1 MAGLDE
7 TQANDALNDFL
18 ETRWWALLL
27 RGLLSILFGVICF
40 LSPQVAGFS
49 LLLVFAI
56 FSIVDGLFGLAASAG
71 AARRG
76 ERWVWIAVESV
87 ASIVIGGMLLAMPA
101 ITVAVLFFIIA
112 VKAAITGVLLLISSI
127 KLDGAHG
134 QGLMA
139 LSGVINMLFAVVLF
153 TSPMLG
159 MKIVVWWIGAWAIL
173 FGIALVLL
181 GFRLKNFTRAA

>member
-1 MAGLDE
+1 MAVNNATAE
-7 TQANDALNDFL
+7 LNQFL

-40 LSPQVAGFS
+40 VSPHVAGFS

-56 FSIVDGLFGLAASAG
+56 FCLVDGLFGLAASAG

-76 ERWVWIAVESV
+76 ERWVWLAVEAVS
-87 ASIVIGGMLLAMPA
+87 SIVIGGMLLAMPA

-112 VKAAITGVLLLISSI
+112 VKAAITGVMLLISSI

-134 QGLMA
+134 QGLLA
-139 LSGVINMLFAVVLF
+139 VSGVINLLFAVVLF

-173 FGIALVLL
+173 FGIAMVLL
-181 GFRLKNFTRAA
+181 GIRLKSFNAA